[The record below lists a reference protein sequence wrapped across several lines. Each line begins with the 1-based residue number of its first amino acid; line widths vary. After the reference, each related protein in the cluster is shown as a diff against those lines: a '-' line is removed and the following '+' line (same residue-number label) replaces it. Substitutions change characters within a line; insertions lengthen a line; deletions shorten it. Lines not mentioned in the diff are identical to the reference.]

1 MQRPAAGGPGGRGGR
16 ETRAGGREGGRRS
29 NGARRPGPRGR
40 GSKEKAGAKGASA
53 SSGPRPPF
61 PTATWEASRGRAP
74 SMQAQQPG
82 APRVPRKRR
91 RPETPLRVAGER
103 AELESGLGAG
113 PPGHVVRAASRDA
126 AAQLARPAP
135 GKSARRAGWDPVV
148 SRPWARG
155 HGTPQEA
162 DWPSESAPRL
172 CGESRSRSVAAE
184 TQRLL
189 SLREPGTRQG
199 RAPAALPG

>member
-1 MQRPAAGGPGGRGGR
+1 MAGLKAELPSGPG
-16 ETRAGGREGGRRS
+16 AG
-29 NGARRPGPRGR
+29 
-40 GSKEKAGAKGASA
+40 
-53 SSGPRPPF
+53 
-61 PTATWEASRGRAP
+61 
-74 SMQAQQPG
+74 
-82 APRVPRKRR
+82 
-91 RPETPLRVAGER
+91 L
-103 AELESGLGAG
+103 
-113 PPGHVVRAASRDA
+113 PGHVVRAASRDTA
-126 AAQLARPAP
+126 SQLARPAP

-148 SRPWARG
+148 SRPWAGG

-189 SLREPGTRQG
+189 SLWEPGTREG